1 MNTTSH
7 AWTVREFL
15 PAMMNKNKGHI
26 VTIASAAGTM
36 GVCGLSDYCA
46 SKFGAFGFNESLR
59 MELKQQKSSVKTTVI
74 CPFYINTGMFE
85 GVKTR
90 FPFLLP
96 ILEEKWAADRIVNA
110 VLQNEDV
117 VLMPWFTNLTF
128 VMRGILPVWVFD
140 WMADFLGANSSMEE
154 FKGRGGH

>member
-1 MNTTSH
+1 
-7 AWTVREFL
+7 
-15 PAMMNKNKGHI
+15 MNKNKGHI

-59 MELKQQKSSVKTTVI
+59 MELKQQKSNVKTTVI